1 MSIIKQIVILLF
13 LIMNFASLNAQE
25 IKKIGKFKDWETIVV
40 TDEAAKLCF
49 AQSKPVLQ
57 SPKNNVREARLFI
70 SFRPAEKITDE
81 VSITSGY
88 EYNVQNTILAK
99 SGKNKIKFDISKENF
114 AWIANNKVEKKMI
127 SVMKKGSRIMIT
139 GYNKSGSQTIDHYSL
154 MGFTKAY
161 NSAKKNCS

>member
-70 SFRPAEKITDE
+70 SFRP
-81 VSITSGY
+81 VSYTHLTLPTTPY
-88 EYNVQNTILAK
+88 V
-99 SGKNKIKFDISKENF
+99 
-114 AWIANNKVEKKMI
+114 
-127 SVMKKGSRIMIT
+127 
-139 GYNKSGSQTIDHYSL
+139 
-154 MGFTKAY
+154 
-161 NSAKKNCS
+161 

>member
-1 MSIIKQIVILLF
+1 MSIIKQTIILLF
-13 LIMNFASLNAQE
+13 LVISFTPLNAQE

-40 TDEAAKLCF
+40 TNNTAKLCF

-57 SPKNNVREARLFI
+57 SPKNNAREARLFI
-70 SFRPAEKITDE
+70 SFRPSEKITDE

-99 SGKNKIKFDISKENF
+99 SGKNKIKFDISKDNF
-114 AWIANNKVEKKMI
+114 AWITNNKVEKKMI
-127 SVMKKGSRIMIT
+127 GVMKKGSRIMIT